1 MCIMIHSMQ
10 LVDQRPTRS
19 PRRMPSDQR
28 PRATRS
34 AAALSSA
41 QVRRWLVARSHGEAV
56 GEAAG
61 GAVEQVADGQLEQRT
76 AGAGTVAQR
85 SKDFVNGHMTG

>member
-1 MCIMIHSMQ
+1 MCIITHSMQ

-34 AAALSSA
+34 AASLSSA
-41 QVRRWLVARSHGEAV
+41 QVMTPGLVARCDGKSIGK
-56 GEAAG
+56 AAG
-61 GAVEQVADGQLEQRT
+61 GAVEELADGEVEE
-76 AGAGTVAQR
+76 GAVFSARVTQGR
-85 SKDFVNGHMTG
+85 